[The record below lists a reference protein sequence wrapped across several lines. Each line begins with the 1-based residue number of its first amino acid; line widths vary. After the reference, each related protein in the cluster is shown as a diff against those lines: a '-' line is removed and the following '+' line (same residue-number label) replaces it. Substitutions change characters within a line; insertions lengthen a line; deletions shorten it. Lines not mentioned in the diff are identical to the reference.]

1 MPADHESDA
10 DLEQEFEKNLK
21 GNPKRSK
28 KRSKGKAPAVKKA
41 KAASAK
47 SNSDLVEFL
56 QESQSKDHELFER
69 LADKEA
75 ERDLKSQKLMF
86 DAIKEIAKIFKG
98 DS

>member
-1 MPADHESDA
+1 M
-10 DLEQEFEKNLK
+10 
-21 GNPKRSK
+21 
-28 KRSKGKAPAVKKA
+28 
-41 KAASAK
+41 
-47 SNSDLVEFL
+47 EFL